1 MFGPSYKTPS
11 VAPLFDNPDTNYY
24 QPGYGLWHGQNGN
37 IPFEYDP
44 FTETYVGY
52 RWDVDDNQGHV
63 HGPLTQET
71 VSKIQFLNLSS
82 HPVFFDS
89 PWINGQARLT
99 KVWFKEPKMMILND
113 QSEVLNFQYNGTF
126 KEPTKISLKPIGHHY
141 VGMGFN
147 GFYSNLPHLAP
158 VLTLVNPVE
167 LVTGAVWYDFAQGE
181 LQALTSAL
189 KTKNVLGKDDA
200 EYNNELMK
208 AFAEI
213 FCGVTD
219 LGGLLMKSI

>member
-1 MFGPSYKTPS
+1 MFSPSYKTPS
-11 VAPLFDNPDTNYY
+11 VAPLFDSPDNRYY

-52 RWDVDDNQGHV
+52 RWDIDDNQGHV

-82 HPVFFDS
+82 HPVFFES
-89 PWINGQARLT
+89 HWVNGPARLT
-99 KVWFKEPKMMILND
+99 KVWFKEPKMMILD
-113 QSEVLNFQYNGTF
+113 SQGEVLNFQFNIND
-126 KEPTKISLKPIGHHY
+126 KEPTKISLKPIGQHY
-141 VGMGFN
+141 VEMGFN
-147 GFYSNLPHLAP
+147 GFYSNNPLTAP

-167 LVTGAVWYDFAQGE
+167 LLTGALWYDFGYGE
-181 LQALTSAL
+181 LQGLMSAI
-189 KTKNVLGKDDA
+189 KTKNILSKDDA
-200 EYNNELMK
+200 EYNKGLMK

-219 LGGLLMKSI
+219 LDDLIIKSF

>member
-11 VAPLFDNPDTNYY
+11 VAPLFDNPDNRYY

-52 RWDVDDNQGHV
+52 RWDIDDNHGHV

-82 HPVFFDS
+82 HPVFFES
-89 PWINGQARLT
+89 HWVNGPARLT
-99 KVWFKEPKMMILND
+99 KVWFKEPKMMILNS
-113 QSEVLNFQYNGTF
+113 QSEVLNFQFDINDN
-126 KEPTKISLKPIGHHY
+126 KPTNISLKPIGQHY

-147 GFYSNLPHLAP
+147 GFYSNNPQSAP

-181 LQALTSAL
+181 LQALMSKI
-189 KTKNVLGKDDA
+189 KTKNILGTATTEPD
-200 EYNNELMK
+200 NEAMK

-213 FCGVTD
+213 FRGVTN
-219 LGGLLMKSI
+219 LGSLIIEAF